1 MKKVFVLVMVL
12 GLCFGLCSCKKAEPT
27 QSNNLVESNIDEY
40 KTTLIRNL
48 TATENVGEI
57 ESFAIN
63 YKNSIG
69 TVSIADKKDLEFL
82 LNYTYGGRFPT
93 DRLHEL
99 YVYPPYCLLTA
110 TVNGFET
117 SMYLLKDGSIVKK
130 EMCGDSGVPESEVPY
145 ELYTANNDSTL
156 TEERLIKLLKKYDGS
171 NNKDEIK

>member
-12 GLCFGLCSCKKAEPT
+12 GRCFGLCSCKKAEPT

-99 YVYPPYCLLTA
+99 YVYPPYCVFTA
-110 TVNGFET
+110 NVNGSENT
-117 SMYLLKDGSIVKK
+117 LYLLKDGSIAKK
-130 EMCGDSGVPESEVPY
+130 EMCGDGGVSESEVPY
-145 ELYTANNDSTL
+145 EIYTADNEYNL
-156 TEERLIKLLKKYDGS
+156 TEERLIELLKKYDGY
-171 NNKDEIK
+171 K

>member
-27 QSNNLVESNIDEY
+27 QSNNSVESNIYEY

-63 YKNSIG
+63 YENSADTVFITDKN
-69 TVSIADKKDLEFL
+69 DLEFL

-99 YVYPPYCLLTA
+99 YVYPPYCVLTA
-110 TVNGFET
+110 TVNGYET
-117 SMYLLKDGSIVKK
+117 TMYLLKDGSIAKK
-130 EMCGDSGVPESEVPY
+130 EMCGDSGIPESEVPY
-145 ELYTANNDSTL
+145 EIYTADNEYNL
-156 TEERLIKLLKKYDGS
+156 TEERLIELLKKYDGY
-171 NNKDEIK
+171 K